1 MQTRNSVSIYG
12 CGGAG
17 IDLVNRLLGQDLS
30 GLAYVNAAFVDSSKS
45 NFNGR
50 YDPKTC
56 YVLEGVDGSGKERSV
71 NYPLI
76 ARAVDDVL
84 LSHKPSDL
92 NILVFSA
99 SGGTGSVF
107 ALKIAEA
114 LWAQNKAVLMFVVG
128 STESGKTTGNTLDT
142 IYSIDSMAR
151 KQNVSSVMYYD
162 TNGNNV
168 RNAEVDLNM
177 LMGMRWVLDLY
188 SGTHHGLDSAD
199 VLNWARPSA
208 GAKVNPQLCLLDIT
222 EDRNEALE
230 IESPISVAELHGDDY
245 RSEGTIPA
253 DYNAYGNRVEAG
265 KGSIYFSIYTHGL
278 DSLMGEL
285 KTIREDYDRRKASRE
300 KLTSSVMKNNNQ
312 SEDDGM
318 FFS

>member
-17 IDLVNRLLGQDLS
+17 IDLVNRLLDQDLS

-56 YVLEGVDGSGKERSV
+56 YVLEGVDGSGKERSI

-107 ALKIAEA
+107 SLKIAEA
-114 LWAQNKAVLMFVVG
+114 LWEQNKAVLLFVVG
-128 STESGKTTGNTLDT
+128 STESGKTTGNVLDT
-142 IYSIDSMAR
+142 LYSIDTMAR
-151 KQNVSSVMYYD
+151 KKNVSAVVYYD
-162 TNGNNV
+162 TNGSNV
-168 RNAEVDLNM
+168 RNSEVDINM
-177 LMGMRWVLDLY
+177 LTGMRWILDLY
-188 SGTHHGLDSAD
+188 AGTHHGLDSAD
-199 VLNWARPSA
+199 VLNWARPTS
-208 GAKVNPQLCLLDIT
+208 GAKVTPQLCLLDIT
-222 EDRNEALE
+222 EDRNEAIE
-230 IESPISVAELHGDDY
+230 IEAPISVAELHGDDY
-245 RSEGTIPA
+245 RGEGTIAA
-253 DYNAYGNRVEAG
+253 DYSAYGNRRESG
-265 KGSIYFSIYTHGL
+265 KGSLYFSIYTHGL
-278 DSLMGEL
+278 GSLMDEL
-285 KTIREDYDRRKASRE
+285 KTIKDDYERRKASRE
-300 KLTSSVMKNNNQ
+300 KLTSSVMKNSGP